1 MPSYTRELKMVLAL
15 SAPVALTQLG
25 LMTIGVVDTL
35 MLSHLGVESLA
46 AGAVGNAWQW
56 TFLSFGLGLV
66 TGIDPLISQ
75 AHGRGDG
82 PAAALG
88 LQRGIVLALLVSIP
102 IMAAMALTE
111 RGLLLLGQDP
121 GTVAL
126 AARYNLYKLPTVP
139 GFLVY
144 AALRAYLQGR
154 TLMAPATW
162 VMWIGNAVHA
172 LLNWALIFGHLG
184 SPPLGVVGAAVASSI
199 STTFMVA
206 LLVIWIILLRL
217 HEDAW
222 RPWDRA
228 SLSLSGL
235 ALNARLGAPIGV
247 QLMLEGSAFSIST
260 WMAGWLGRDALASH
274 QLVLNMA
281 ALTFMVPVGI
291 AQGAATRVG
300 NLIGAGDATGLQRAA
315 HASIALG
322 AFVMLFSAAA
332 FALLRFQLPRLY
344 TQDAGVVLLA
354 AQILPVAAAFQVSD
368 GTQVVASG
376 VLRGMGRPD
385 AAAIANL
392 VGYYVVALPG
402 AYLLGFWLDQGLVG
416 IWMGLAA
423 GLALVAGAL
432 LVWVRRTLSRPL
444 AALRVRAESPAT

>member
-1 MPSYTRELKMVLAL
+1 MASYTRELKQVMVL

-25 LMTIGVVDTL
+25 VMMIGVVDTL
-35 MLSHLGVESLA
+35 MLSRLGVDALA

-88 LQRGIVLALLVSIP
+88 LQRGIVLALLISVP

-121 GTVAL
+121 ATVEL

-172 LLNWALIFGHLG
+172 LVNWALIFGHLG
-184 SPPLGVVGAAVASSI
+184 SPPLGVVGAAVGSSI
-199 STTFMVA
+199 STTFMVV
-206 LLVIWIILLRL
+206 LLAIWIILLRL
-217 HEDAW
+217 HENAW

-228 SLSLSGL
+228 SFALSGL
-235 ALNARLGAPIGV
+235 AKNARLGAPIGV

-260 WMAGWLGRDALASH
+260 WMAGWLGRDAL
-274 QLVLNMA
+274 
-281 ALTFMVPVGI
+281 
-291 AQGAATRVG
+291 
-300 NLIGAGDATGLQRAA
+300 
-315 HASIALG
+315 
-322 AFVMLFSAAA
+322 
-332 FALLRFQLPRLY
+332 
-344 TQDAGVVLLA
+344 
-354 AQILPVAAAFQVSD
+354 
-368 GTQVVASG
+368 
-376 VLRGMGRPD
+376 
-385 AAAIANL
+385 
-392 VGYYVVALPG
+392 
-402 AYLLGFWLDQGLVG
+402 
-416 IWMGLAA
+416 
-423 GLALVAGAL
+423 
-432 LVWVRRTLSRPL
+432 
-444 AALRVRAESPAT
+444 